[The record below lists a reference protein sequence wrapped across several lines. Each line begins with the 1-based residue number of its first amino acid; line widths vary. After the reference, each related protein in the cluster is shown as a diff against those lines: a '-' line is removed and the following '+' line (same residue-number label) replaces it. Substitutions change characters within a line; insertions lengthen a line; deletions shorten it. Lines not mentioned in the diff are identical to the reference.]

1 MPVASEIYDALRAFA
16 DAVTAKFAGAAAGE
30 PEEQLRA
37 PFEDLLQA
45 AGAAMGRNIVCVGEV
60 RLGHRLG
67 KPDYGI
73 EEGGLLTGYAEL
85 KAPGKGVVRRRFAGH
100 DLEQFDRFT
109 QLPNVLY
116 SDGNEWALYRY
127 GQRERPPVRLAGDVA
142 ARPPRRPSNRNHSP
156 PRAPRLAPHQP
167 GGGGE
172 EAGGGAAGIIASIT
186 PTSSLGQRSPAIP
199 ARAAFR
205 TCKQI
210 LAVCLSGVNPSAICW
225 CTWM

>member
-16 DAVTAKFAGAAAGE
+16 DAVTAKFAGAAAGD

-45 AGAAMGRNIVCVGEV
+45 AAAALGRNIVCVGEV

-73 EEGGLLTGYAEL
+73 EEDGLLTGYAEL

-109 QLPNVLY
+109 QLPNLLY

-127 GQRERPPVRLAGDVA
+127 SQRERPPVRLAGDVA
-142 ARPPRRPSNRNHSP
+142 AR
-156 PRAPRLAPHQP
+156 APRLTVT
-167 GGGGE
+167 
-172 EAGGGAAGIIASIT
+172 IARRE
-186 PTSSLGQRSPAIP
+186 LRAWLRQSPEG
-199 ARAAFR
+199 
-205 TCKQI
+205 K
-210 LAVCLSGVNPSAICW
+210 AVEGVVEK
-225 CTWM
+225 TLKR